1 MGHLSGWDRQGS
13 VLVGLPSSRTFQ
25 YAPGVIRVA
34 PVWDALGKNCGLPF
48 GWLRTGPGFLKIPF
62 SLILD
67 VLFEVGSILNDF

>member
-25 YAPGVIRVA
+25 YAQ
-34 PVWDALGKNCGLPF
+34 
-48 GWLRTGPGFLKIPF
+48 GFLKIPF